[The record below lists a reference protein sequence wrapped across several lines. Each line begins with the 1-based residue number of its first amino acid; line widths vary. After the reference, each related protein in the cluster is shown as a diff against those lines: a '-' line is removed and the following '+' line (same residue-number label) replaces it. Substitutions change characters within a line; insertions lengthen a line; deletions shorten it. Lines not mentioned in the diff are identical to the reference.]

1 MLLRRQALVVLVLS
15 PIHPRSNAS
24 LTLIISANDCI
35 WFYLGSILNKS
46 LGGRIVLVVFSW
58 CLAISTPFSQPLSSA
73 FEIKT
78 VAAGLSFPW
87 GMAFLPDGR
96 LLVTERIGRLRI
108 ISATGEVSAP
118 LKGAPAVLNEK
129 QGGLLDVVID
139 PDFARNS
146 LVYLS
151 YAEPQEQLAGTA
163 VARARLDVDG
173 LMLKD
178 LQVVFRQFPK
188 TRGAQHFGSR
198 LVFDPDGNL
207 FITLGDRWDF
217 MQEAQQIN
225 NHFGKLVRIR
235 PNGSIPESNPFM
247 DDPQAKP
254 EIWSYGHRNMQGA
267 AIHPQTGKLW
277 IHEHGPRGGDEINIP
292 ESGKNYGWPY
302 ASYGMHYWMVPIK
315 DEHAEQGFEEPIHH
329 WTPSIAPSGMVFYTG
344 DLFPAWKGNLFIGAL
359 AGMRLVRLVLDEQKV
374 VAEEP
379 LLKGMARIRDV
390 EQGPDGALYLLTDE
404 ANGKLLKLIPE
415 KTLQ

>member
-1 MLLRRQALVVLVLS
+1 M
-15 PIHPRSNAS
+15 I
-24 LTLIISANDCI
+24 
-35 WFYLGSILNKS
+35 NKL
-46 LGGRIVLVVFSW
+46 LGGRIVLVALLWS
-58 CLAISTPFSQPLSSA
+58 LSIPILFSQPLSST

-108 ISATGEVSAP
+108 ISATGNVSAP
-118 LKGAPAVLNEK
+118 LAGVPAVLNEK
-129 QGGLLDVVID
+129 QGGLLDVVVD
-139 PDFARNS
+139 PDFARNR

-151 YAEPQEQLAGTA
+151 YAEPQGWLAGTT
-163 VARARLDVDG
+163 VARARLDG
-173 LMLKD
+173 PELKD
-178 LQVVFRQFPK
+178 LQVIFRQLPR

-198 LVFDPDGNL
+198 LAFAPDGNL

-217 MQEAQQIN
+217 MKEAQQIN
-225 NHFGKLVRIR
+225 NHLGKLVRIR
-235 PNGSIPESNPFM
+235 SDGGVPDSNPFIGN
-247 DDPQAKP
+247 PRAKS

-292 ESGKNYGWPY
+292 EPGKNYGWPY

-315 DEHAEQGFEEPIHH
+315 DEHAEQGFEEPIHY

-344 DLFPAWKGNLFIGAL
+344 DLFPAWRGNLFVGAL
-359 AGMRLVRLVLDEQKV
+359 AGMQLVRLVLDGQKV
-374 VAEEP
+374 VAEESM
-379 LLKGMARIRDV
+379 LKGMARIRDV
-390 EQGPDGALYLLTDE
+390 EQGPDGALYLLTDD
-404 ANGKLLKLIPE
+404 ANGKLLKLVPG
-415 KTLQ
+415 KVRQ

>member
-1 MLLRRQALVVLVLS
+1 MS
-15 PIHPRSNAS
+15 
-24 LTLIISANDCI
+24 
-35 WFYLGSILNKS
+35 KS
-46 LGGRIVLVVFSW
+46 LSQRIALMVFLW
-58 CLAISTPFSQPLSSA
+58 CLLTPTLFSQPLSAA

-118 LKGAPAVLNEK
+118 LKGIPTVLNEK
-129 QGGLLDVVID
+129 QGGLLDVAID
-139 PDFARNS
+139 PDFERNR
-146 LVYLS
+146 LVYFS
-151 YAEPQEQLAGTA
+151 YAEPQGQLAGTA
-163 VARARLDVDG
+163 VARARLDG
-173 LMLKD
+173 LVLKD
-178 LQVVFRQFPK
+178 LQVIFRQLPK
-188 TRGAQHFGSR
+188 TKGAQHFGSR
-198 LVFDPDGNL
+198 LAFASDGNL
-207 FITLGDRWDF
+207 FITLGDRSDF
-217 MQEAQQIN
+217 MEEAQQIN
-225 NHFGKLVRIR
+225 NHLGKLVRIR
-235 PNGSIPESNPFM
+235 PDGSVPDSNPFF
-247 DDPQAKP
+247 DNPQAKS

-292 ESGKNYGWPY
+292 APGKNYGWPY

-344 DLFPAWKGNLFIGAL
+344 SLFPAWRGNLFIGAL
-359 AGMRLVRLVLDEQKV
+359 AGKHLVRLALDGEKI
-374 VAEEP
+374 VAEER
-379 LLKGMARIRDV
+379 LLQGMARIRDV
-390 EQGPDGALYLLTDE
+390 AQGPDGALYLLTDE
-404 ANGKLLKLIPE
+404 ANGKLLKLAPE

>member
-1 MLLRRQALVVLVLS
+1 
-15 PIHPRSNAS
+15 
-24 LTLIISANDCI
+24 
-35 WFYLGSILNKS
+35 
-46 LGGRIVLVVFSW
+46 
-58 CLAISTPFSQPLSSA
+58 
-73 FEIKT
+73 
-78 VAAGLSFPW
+78 
-87 GMAFLPDGR
+87 
-96 LLVTERIGRLRI
+96 
-108 ISATGEVSAP
+108 
-118 LKGAPAVLNEK
+118 
-129 QGGLLDVVID
+129 
-139 PDFARNS
+139 
-146 LVYLS
+146 
-151 YAEPQEQLAGTA
+151 
-163 VARARLDVDG
+163 
-173 LMLKD
+173 
-178 LQVVFRQFPK
+178 
-188 TRGAQHFGSR
+188 
-198 LVFDPDGNL
+198 
-207 FITLGDRWDF
+207 
-217 MQEAQQIN
+217 AQQIN

-344 DLFPAWKGNLFIGAL
+344 DLFPVWKGNLFIGAL
-359 AGMRLVRLVLDEQKV
+359 AGMQLVRLVLDGQKV